1 MNTEKQY
8 EKLLE
13 TADKVA
19 EVYNNENDTLTDD
32 EVDKLI
38 EALDSQ
44 EKDPSQDFPS
54 NNGKIFNDNTDPSQN
69 KTETVLVSANP
80 VTGILNTIP
89 YDEKEITEESIDN
102 LINLKDE
109 DLKKIEINWDNFT
122 SSVESMYPEINMD
135 DLKQLFSALTKYRQ
149 GVKFSY
155 FNELPDII
163 KRNINDY
170 VNLGAA
176 EHQASQNT
184 TKQIKNML
192 AKELFDT
199 IISNNYT
206 AKAFTDISK
215 FSTEEIKREKEKLGE
230 SIGDYNNKLRKEY
243 EEGFIKRAEEYEKS
257 GEEEAI
263 NKAKQL
269 RKVSRMFTQ
278 AYTYEDMYATFV
290 DRKIKVKPI
299 QLDKFKRTCQD
310 FNRKYYNNTFNIK
323 DVGMTVP
330 VLDKVLDKKYD
341 ITTIQSFIVLFIN
354 YTKNFIPSNIDE
366 HVFMFYFIQNILALE
381 IKIPGKDYEDFN
393 EIVKKNIYK
402 FLDLIIERNNEKIEL
417 KKGMKK

>member
-38 EALDSQ
+38 EALDSL

-54 NNGKIFNDNTDPSQN
+54 NNGKIFNDNTDPLQN
-69 KTETVLVSANP
+69 KTETVLVSAHP

-122 SSVESMYPEINMD
+122 SSVENMYPEINMD

-155 FNELPDII
+155 FNELPDVI

-206 AKAFTDISK
+206 TKAFTDISK

-278 AYTYEDMYATFV
+278 AYTYEDMYAAFV

-341 ITTIQSFIVLFIN
+341 ITTLQSFIVLFIN